1 MKVAYKYKASPT
13 PTQQDSLETHFQ
25 IHANLYNKALET
37 LNDSDEWISKY
48 SMHKRLT
55 DWKKNKDNLFDNINS
70 KSAQQ
75 TVNRIYRAISTLS
88 TQSQNGENV
97 GRLRYRNTFTSI
109 EYNQSGFSVED
120 EYVYLHGIG
129 DIPITKHR
137 DISGDIKGVTIKRS
151 QTGDWSVSVL
161 CDVDTET
168 DIPIEDIHDDKVVGI
183 DVNVENLFADTE
195 GRKLES
201 LYEFL
206 KPELDRVR
214 KEQRNLSRKQEGSN
228 NWQKQKRQ
236 LAQAYQDL
244 VNKRDDILHKLSN
257 WYVENYDLVAIEDV
271 DSKELSEN
279 GFGLGKFIR
288 SQAWSRFAEF
298 LEYKASQAG
307 VRVEQV
313 DPAYTSQYC
322 ANPECEHR
330 EKKSLDERIHECPEC
345 DFEADRD
352 VNAAWNVLF
361 KGVER
366 LEHEIGNTKSVGQG
380 LSELTPVETDTA
392 GGTHVPLSVVA
403 EAGSPRL

>member
-1 MKVAYKYKASPT
+1 MKVAYKYRAEPT
-13 PTQQDSLETHFQ
+13 PKQVDSLNRHFQ

-37 LNDSDEWISKY
+37 LTKNDEWISKY
-48 SMHKRLT
+48 SMFNNLPQ
-55 DWKKNKDNLFDNINS
+55 WKQKDNNSFDEINS
-70 KSAQQ
+70 KAAQQ
-75 TVNRIYRAISTLS
+75 TVGRIYRAISGLS
-88 TQSQNGENV
+88 TKSQKGNKV

-109 EYNQSGFSVED
+109 EYNQSGFKVND
-120 EYVYLHGIG
+120 NTVYLHGIG

-137 DISGDIKGVTIKRS
+137 ETTGDIKGVTIKHS
-151 QTGDWSVSVL
+151 QTGNWSVSVL
-161 CDVDTET
+161 CEVEKLPQ
-168 DIPIEDIHDDKVVGI
+168 IPLEDIESDAVVGI

-206 KPELDRVR
+206 KPEMERVR
-214 KEQRNLSRKQEGSN
+214 KEQRNLSRKQKGSN

-236 LAQAYQDL
+236 LSQAHQDL

-257 WYVENYDLVAIEDV
+257 WYVENYDLIALENV

-279 GFGLGKFIR
+279 GLGLGKYIR

-307 VRVEQV
+307 VRVEQI
-313 DPAYTSQYC
+313 DPAYTSQDC

-330 EKKSLDERIHECPEC
+330 EKKSLDERTHDCSECG
-345 DFEADRD
+345 FKADRD
-352 VNAAWNVLF
+352 VNASWNVLF
-361 KGVER
+361 KGIER
-366 LEHEIGNTKSVGQG
+366 LEYNSGLDEVGQG

-392 GGTHVPLSVVA
+392 SGTSVPLSVVA

>member
-1 MKVAYKYKASPT
+1 MKVAYKYRANPT
-13 PTQQDSLETHFQ
+13 PPQVDSLETHFQ

-37 LNDSDEWISKY
+37 LNNSDEWIGKY
-48 SMHKRLT
+48 SMYKRLT
-55 DWKKNKDNLFDNINS
+55 SWKKNDTNSFDEINS
-70 KSAQQ
+70 KAAQQ
-75 TVNRIYRAISTLS
+75 TVNRIYRAISGLS
-88 TQSQNGENV
+88 TKSKQEEKV
-97 GRLRYRNTFTSI
+97 GRLRYRNVFTSI
-109 EYNQSGFSVED
+109 EYNQSGFKIKNE
-120 EYVYLHGIG
+120 EVYLHGIG
-129 DIPITKHR
+129 NIPITKHR
-137 DISGDIKGVTIKRS
+137 ETSGDIKGVTIKRS
-151 QTGDWSVSVL
+151 QTGEWSISIISEIN
-161 CDVDTET
+161 TET
-168 DIPIEDIHDDKVVGI
+168 KIPIEDIHDDKVVGI

-206 KPELDRVR
+206 KPEMKRVQ

-257 WYVENYDLVAIEDV
+257 WYVENYDLIALEDV

-279 GFGLGKFIR
+279 GRGLGKYIR

-298 LEYKASQAG
+298 LEYKALQAG

-313 DPAYTSQYC
+313 DPAYTSQDC
-322 ANPECEHR
+322 SNPACDNR
-330 EKKSLDERIHECPEC
+330 EKKSLDERRHKCPDC
-345 DFEADRD
+345 GFEADRD
-352 VNAAWNVLF
+352 VNAAWNVLLKSVDRVGQQF
-361 KGVER
+361 EG
-366 LEHEIGNTKSVGQG
+366 SVGQG

-392 GGTHVPLSVVA
+392 DGTLVPLSVVA